1 MYSIT
6 SPANSDNFMGIEV
19 AYCNIVKAIYGKLTT
34 NIIVSGE
41 KLKAFSLRSGR
52 PQGYALSMLLFSIVL
67 EVLTK
72 AVSLR

>member
-19 AYCNIVKAIYGKLTT
+19 TYCNIVKAIYEKRTV

-41 KLKAFSLRSGR
+41 KLKAFSL
-52 PQGYALSMLLFSIVL
+52 
-67 EVLTK
+67 
-72 AVSLR
+72 